1 MLGHW
6 SLLCLLPLCHKDVL
20 NHNRPQISRATQ
32 NQILP
37 SRSNV
42 HSSLHV
48 RWYRAQRSQ
57 SKEGVKVRSGAEEGL
72 MSRKKQPSLSG
83 WVISVCVTILP
94 VLNILKLQFP
104 LEIKAYF
111 NVIFRILSELKK
123 LCLYKETRTKRFN
136 LLFCH

>member
-1 MLGHW
+1 
-6 SLLCLLPLCHKDVL
+6 
-20 NHNRPQISRATQ
+20 
-32 NQILP
+32 
-37 SRSNV
+37 
-42 HSSLHV
+42 
-48 RWYRAQRSQ
+48 
-57 SKEGVKVRSGAEEGL
+57 

-94 VLNILKLQFP
+94 VLNIIKLQFP

-111 NVIFRILSELKK
+111 SVIFRILSELKK